1 MRNLF
6 AVLMVAILLGG
17 FGITEAKLREDTE
30 ARQGLAAPKI
40 PKLVDQTPEDPKLVA
55 RDDYYS
61 PKYLEVDVAGGNEIT
76 VRNKGGKIHGF
87 VIPAFGSQTI
97 LKPGEVKKIAVP
109 EGKKA
114 GVYDFFCPFH
124 PHMRGTIEV
133 VS

>member
-1 MRNLF
+1 MRNFF
-6 AVLMVAILLGG
+6 AVLMVAIILGG
-17 FGITEAKLREDTE
+17 FGIIEAKLREDTE
-30 ARQGLAAPKI
+30 ARKTLAAPKI
-40 PKLVDQTPEDPKLVA
+40 PKVVDQSPEDPKLVA

-76 VRNKGGKIHGF
+76 VRNKGGNIHGF
-87 VIPAFGSQTI
+87 VVPAFGSQTI
-97 LKPGEVKKIAVP
+97 LKPGEVKKVEIP
-109 EGKKA
+109 DGKKA